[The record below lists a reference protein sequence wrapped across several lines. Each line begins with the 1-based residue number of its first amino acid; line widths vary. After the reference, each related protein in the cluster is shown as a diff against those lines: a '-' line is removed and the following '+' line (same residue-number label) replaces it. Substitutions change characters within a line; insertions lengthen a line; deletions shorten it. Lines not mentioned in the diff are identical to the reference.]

1 VIWDGSGFS
10 AKLYSTGTIHVH
22 LCKERQ
28 ISLEGH
34 VDMYEK
40 SIKRDLYIYEEGP
53 IYLRIEM
60 YTSVKRDAIFLK
72 TDVKTYER
80 DLWIHEKIP
89 I

>member
-1 VIWDGSGFS
+1 
-10 AKLYSTGTIHVH
+10 
-22 LCKERQ
+22 
-28 ISLEGH
+28 
-34 VDMYEK
+34 MYEK

-80 DLWIHEKIP
+80 DLWIHEQRP